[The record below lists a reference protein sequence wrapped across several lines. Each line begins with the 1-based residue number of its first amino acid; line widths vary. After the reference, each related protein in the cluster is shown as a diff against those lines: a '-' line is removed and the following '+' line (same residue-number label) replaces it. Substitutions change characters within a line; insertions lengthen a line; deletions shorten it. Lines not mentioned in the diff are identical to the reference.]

1 MAHANTDPRWT
12 RLMELLAPFH
22 AQALATARRL
32 SRSVDDGDDLYQES
46 LQRAFEKLPSL
57 RDTERFRSWFFA
69 VLLSVHRSRARRRAW
84 RRYFSWED
92 AHAQGFD
99 PPGIDGRRYEDARQG
114 SARAAM
120 ALSSLKPAE
129 REAVVLFDLEG
140 LSLEEV
146 AGLQKASLSAVKSRL
161 ARGRKHLR
169 AYYRK
174 RGWVSSETQSALMA
188 VPLLAKRE
196 SGHD

>member
-1 MAHANTDPRWT
+1 
-12 RLMELLAPFH
+12 
-22 AQALATARRL
+22 
-32 SRSVDDGDDLYQES
+32 
-46 LQRAFEKLPSL
+46 
-57 RDTERFRSWFFA
+57 
-69 VLLSVHRSRARRRAW
+69 
-84 RRYFSWED
+84 
-92 AHAQGFD
+92 
-99 PPGIDGRRYEDARQG
+99 
-114 SARAAM
+114 M

-174 RGWVSSETQSALMA
+174 RGWVSSEPQSSALMA
-188 VPLLAKRE
+188 APLLAKRE